1 MASGRLRLEHP
12 EWVLY
17 LSSNVGF
24 GGFDQIV
31 QPAIRRIRQK
41 PAFAWSYRHLEFRH
55 LACHIRSLGD
65 AVVAGVAVD
74 DLLNAMQQLGSL
86 PMEVRPCKP
95 SQLPGRQNSP

>member
-1 MASGRLRLEHP
+1 MTFGRLRLDHP

-17 LSSNVGF
+17 LSSDVGF

-41 PAFAWSYRHLEFRH
+41 PAFAWSYRHPEFRR

-65 AVVAGVAVD
+65 ALVAGVAVD
-74 DLLNAMQQLGSL
+74 DLLNARQQLGSL
-86 PMEVRPCKP
+86 PMEVRPW
-95 SQLPGRQNSP
+95 